1 MLRDRIRQ
9 IVRVAGAGVAVL
21 TLSVSP
27 SLAVSISP
35 GGSVNTTVLGT
46 AEIYAI
52 FGHVQGGGSPA
63 VEIDFTA
70 GAGNVFTFS
79 ASGLIG
85 CCSAIGS
92 SFTPD
97 GSPGGMSI
105 TGGNSGLSSLSGN
118 TVVPLVGAFVDT
130 DPFNNAPPAA
140 LSFDAT
146 NLNALSPLL
155 NQVFYVGD
163 GRNGLNNPA
172 GTIIDF
178 TAPANATK
186 LFLGVI
192 DANGFGGSTGFY
204 GDNPGSF
211 DTTVNLR
218 RQASSVPAPASLI
231 LLGLGLAAFVGL
243 RWRRPRG

>member
-9 IVRVAGAGVAVL
+9 IVRVAGAGVAVSML
-21 TLSVSP
+21 IVSP
-27 SLAVSISP
+27 SWAVSISP

-63 VEIDFTA
+63 LEIDFTA
-70 GAGNVFTFS
+70 GAGNIFTFS

-85 CCSAIGS
+85 CCSSIGA

-97 GSPGGMSI
+97 GSPGAMSI
-105 TGGNSGLSSLSGN
+105 TGGTSGLSSLSGN

-130 DPFNNAPPAA
+130 DPLNNAPPAA
-140 LSFDAT
+140 LSFDAN

-155 NQVFYVGD
+155 NQVFYIGD

-172 GTIIDF
+172 GSIINF
-178 TAPANATK
+178 TAPSNATK

-192 DANGFGGSTGFY
+192 DASGFGGSTGFY
-204 GDNPGSF
+204 TDNPGSF
-211 DTTVNLR
+211 DATVNL
-218 RQASSVPAPASLI
+218 ATSSSVPEPASI
-231 LLGLGLAAFVGL
+231 TLLGLGLAALVGL
-243 RWRRPRG
+243 RWRRP